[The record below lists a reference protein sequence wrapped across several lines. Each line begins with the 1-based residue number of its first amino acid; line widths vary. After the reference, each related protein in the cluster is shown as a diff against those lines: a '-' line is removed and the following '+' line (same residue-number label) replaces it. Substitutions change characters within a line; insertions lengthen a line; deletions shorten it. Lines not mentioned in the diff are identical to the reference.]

1 MEIQCKFQIKYVL
14 LDKNGLYLPSNSR
27 QLKSNYF
34 CLKGKILLPNAA
46 GGVLISNQSLVL
58 QHVHKE
64 MSGVY
69 TCMAHNIEGDGTSNP
84 MTLNIRCKYEKSI
97 KYQISWLMNPRI

>member
-1 MEIQCKFQIKYVL
+1 M
-14 LDKNGLYLPSNSR
+14 
-27 QLKSNYF
+27 
-34 CLKGKILLPNAA
+34 
-46 GGVLISNQSLVL
+46 LISNQSLVL

-84 MTLNIRCKYEKSI
+84 MTLNIRCKYDKGGI
-97 KYQISWLMNPRI
+97 NQISKVLIKISLHPVTS

>member
-1 MEIQCKFQIKYVL
+1 MI
-14 LDKNGLYLPSNSR
+14 KNGLYLPVNSR
-27 QLKSNYF
+27 QLTRKKICF
-34 CLKGKILLPNAA
+34 KGKILLPNAA

-84 MTLNIRCKYEKSI
+84 MTLNIRCKYNEGGI
-97 KYQISWLMNPRI
+97 EYRASWLINSLHPVPS

>member
-1 MEIQCKFQIKYVL
+1 MNSLNDWSIFRIEKFE
-14 LDKNGLYLPSNSR
+14 
-27 QLKSNYF
+27 QLKLF
-34 CLKGKILLPNAA
+34 FLQGKMLLPNAP

-84 MTLNIRCKYEKSI
+84 MTLNIRCKYEKF
-97 KYQISWLMNPRI
+97 

>member
-1 MEIQCKFQIKYVL
+1 M
-14 LDKNGLYLPSNSR
+14 
-27 QLKSNYF
+27 
-34 CLKGKILLPNAA
+34 LLPNAP

-84 MTLNIRCKYEKSI
+84 MTLNIRCKYEKFWYKTNWGLDYFALSR
-97 KYQISWLMNPRI
+97 NR